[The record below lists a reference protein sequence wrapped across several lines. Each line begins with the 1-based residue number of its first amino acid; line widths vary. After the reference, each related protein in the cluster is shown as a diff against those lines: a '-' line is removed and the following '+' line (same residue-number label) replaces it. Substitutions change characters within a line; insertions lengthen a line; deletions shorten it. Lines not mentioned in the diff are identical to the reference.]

1 MGALLKPSSST
12 ARNDV
17 LATET
22 IAKETATSVEV
33 VKEIYE
39 QEITALATDAK
50 ITQYLGVLASR
61 RVRMLLRKH

>member
-1 MGALLKPSSST
+1 MGALLKTAST

-22 IAKETATSVEV
+22 IAKETETSVEL
-33 VKEIYE
+33 VKEIYQ
-39 QEITALATDAK
+39 QEITALASDAK

>member
-1 MGALLKPSSST
+1 MGSLLKPSST
-12 ARNDV
+12 AKNDV
-17 LATET
+17 LATEA
-22 IAKETATSVEV
+22 IAKETETSVEV

-39 QEITALATDAK
+39 QEMSALASEAK

>member
-1 MGALLKPSSST
+1 MVALIKPSST

-22 IAKETATSVEV
+22 IAKETETSVEV
-33 VKEIYE
+33 VKEIYQ
-39 QEITALATDAK
+39 QELSALATDAK

>member
-1 MGALLKPSSST
+1 MGALLKASST

-22 IAKETATSVEV
+22 IAKETDTSVEV

-39 QEITALATDAK
+39 QEMSALATDAK